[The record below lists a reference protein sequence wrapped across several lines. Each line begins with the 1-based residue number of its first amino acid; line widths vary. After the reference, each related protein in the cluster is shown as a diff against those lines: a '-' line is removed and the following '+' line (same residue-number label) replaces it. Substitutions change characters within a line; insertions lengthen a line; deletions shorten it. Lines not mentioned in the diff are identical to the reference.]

1 MKYLKPPMLSMNFS
15 ENKEGMKKRISNI
28 LSTSRKYSGKIC
40 LGLLVFGVCVIG
52 GLVGCSTKDVN
63 EVDDTVRKTFTSDLE
78 SAISQA
84 ILSNNTGKY
93 LTGETIAEG
102 HVILDTAEE
111 DGNAVIYA
119 LTTYGE
125 YAFENNIFTKVS
137 GTCVIPTIITL
148 SKNTKNN
155 IKKGIKKT
163 NYLYKNNK
171 INFNQYFSSIENY
184 KYSYKYVD
192 RLITRDIIKNIIG

>member
-40 LGLLVFGVCVIG
+40 LGLLVFCVCVIG
-52 GLVGCSTKDVN
+52 GFVGCSTKDVN

-102 HVILDTAEE
+102 HIILDTAEE
-111 DGNAVIYA
+111 DENVVIYA

-125 YAFENNIFTKVS
+125 YGFENNIFTKLS
-137 GTCVIPTIITL
+137 GTGVIPTRIIL
-148 SKNTKNN
+148 NKDDKGYSLVEY
-155 IKKGIKKT
+155 KKPEDG
-163 NYLYKNNK
+163 
-171 INFNQYFSSIENY
+171 S
-184 KYSYKYVD
+184 
-192 RLITRDIIKNIIG
+192 